1 MSGVSSLA
9 LLSNYAFERARE
21 PSARAR
27 VRQMRPLRPS
37 ARLKQLRPA
46 AQRER

>member
-1 MSGVSSLA
+1 MA
-9 LLSNYAFERARE
+9 PSNYAFERAVM

-27 VRQMRPLRPS
+27 VRQSQPLRPS
-37 ARLKQLRPA
+37 ARLKRLRPA